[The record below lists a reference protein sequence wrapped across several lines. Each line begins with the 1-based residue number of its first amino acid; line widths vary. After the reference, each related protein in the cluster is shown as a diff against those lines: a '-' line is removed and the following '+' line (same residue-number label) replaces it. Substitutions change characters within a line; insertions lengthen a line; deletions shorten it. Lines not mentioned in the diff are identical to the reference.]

1 MQGAAI
7 YIMWRRQMTRFVRSK
22 ARIVASLAQPLL
34 FLVTFGYGFS
44 AIFRQAGA
52 GNYIDFLAPGIV
64 LMGIVFSSVF
74 SGVEVMW
81 DRQFGFLKETLV
93 APVSRLSL
101 MIGRTLGGAT
111 VALIQGCLVLIVTLI
126 VGFRPTSWW
135 LMPAALLVMALVA
148 IIFTAFGTAV
158 GAKLR
163 DMQGF
168 QLIMNFIIMPIFF
181 LSGALFPLTG
191 LPPIMAA
198 IVRIDPLSYGVD
210 ALRAL
215 LINAGHFSLALDLG
229 VLVAVAAAVVSI
241 GAYFF
246 VTIEV

>member
-1 MQGAAI
+1 MDGAAI

-34 FLVTFGYGFS
+34 FLVTFGFGFS
-44 AIFRQAGA
+44 AVFRQAGA

-74 SGVEVMW
+74 SGIEVMW

-93 APVSRLSL
+93 APVSRVAL

-111 VALIQGCLVLIVTLI
+111 VAFLQGCLVLIVTLV

-135 LMPAALLVMALVA
+135 LLPAAFIVMALVA
-148 IIFTAFGTAV
+148 IIFTAFGTAM
-158 GAKLR
+158 GARLK

-191 LPPIMAA
+191 LPAVMAA
-198 IVRIDPLSYGVD
+198 IVHIDPLSYGVD
-210 ALRAL
+210 ALRGL
-215 LINAGHFSLALDLG
+215 LINTAQFPLALDFGILI
-229 VLVAVAAAVVSI
+229 VVAAVIVSI

-246 VTIEV
+246 ARIEV